1 MDELVAEAGER
12 RKYPWFFVTWNH
24 HAPQNH
30 EHLCSLS
37 HALVTIPHSPTA
49 S

>member
-1 MDELVAEAGER
+1 MDELAAEVGER
-12 RKYPWFFVTWNH
+12 HKYPRFFVTWNH
-24 HAPQNH
+24 PAPQNR

-37 HALVTIPHSPTA
+37 HALVTIPHSPAA